1 MDELERYVRTDE
13 SGAMRVGRSR
23 VLLDSVVAAFEQGH
37 SPETICQQYPSLSLE
52 DVYGAITYYL
62 AHVDEVNDYLRAQDT
77 VWEEW
82 REKTEKRGSPVVRKL
97 RAMRHSRA
105 TEVS

>member
-1 MDELERYVRTDE
+1 MDELEGYVRIDG
-13 SGAMRVGRSR
+13 SGAMRVGKSR

-62 AHVDEVNDYLRAQDT
+62 AHVDEVNDYLRAQDA

-82 REKTEKRGSPVVRKL
+82 REKGEQRGSPVVKRL
-97 RAMRHSRA
+97 RSMKHSRSA
-105 TEVS
+105 EVS